1 MNDSYGNFSRSM
13 SILQARILEW
23 VAFPFSRGSS
33 QPRDQTQVSHIAGR
47 IFTVWA
53 TREAHVTDSVSSVQ
67 SLSHVQLFVT
77 PWTAAHQA
85 SLSITNSGVY
95 SNSCPLSRWCHPTIS
110 SSVIPFSSCLQSFP
124 GSGSFQM
131 SQFFSSGD
139 QTIGVSASASV
150 LPMNIHDWFLKRNSP
165 RWILAQVVWLAC
177 NRGKE
182 EIAVDFFLSY

>member
-23 VAFPFSRGSS
+23 VGFPFSRGSS
-33 QPRDQTQVSHIAGR
+33 QLRDQTLVSRIAGGF
-47 IFTVWA
+47 FTSWER
-53 TREAHVTDSVSSVQ
+53 REAHVTDSVSSVQ
-67 SLSHVQLFVT
+67 SLSRVRLFTT

-85 SLSITNSGVY
+85 SLSITNSRVY

-131 SQFFSSGD
+131 SQFFSSGG
-139 QTIGVSASASV
+139 QSIGVSASAPV
-150 LPMNIHDWFLKRNSP
+150 LPMNIQDWFLKRNSP
-165 RWILAQVVWLAC
+165 R
-177 NRGKE
+177 
-182 EIAVDFFLSY
+182 

>member
-1 MNDSYGNFSRSM
+1 M

-23 VAFPFSRGSS
+23 VAFPSRGSS
-33 QPRDQTQVSHIAGR
+33 QPRDQTQVSRIAGGF
-47 IFTVWA
+47 FTSWA
-53 TREAHVTDSVSSVQ
+53 TRETHVTDSVSSVQ
-67 SLSHVQLFVT
+67 SLSHVRLFVT
-77 PWTAAHQA
+77 PWPAAHQA

-131 SQFFSSGD
+131 SQFFSSGG

-150 LPMNIHDWFLKRNSP
+150 LLMNIQDWFLKRNSP